1 MPGYE
6 QVSPTG
12 SLLRGNVEDA
22 ERAIAD
28 RQELSE
34 ELQKLQT
41 VRGQLV
47 EQHRAMTPGARGQ
60 EARERKRLRG
70 IFKDRESA
78 EELTAERV
86 QVGMFRD
93 FTKSLTFK
101 TNFERQNVLEGG
113 WRDLNVPRRVSLHG
127 CDVRELNKTPR
138 VSMTTFTDFSSSAGK
153 VVKVTGVPVKGF
165 IKRITVIVRT
175 APTGATL
182 GRLVIMERAYLD
194 ADDASNG
201 YTGIKG
207 AAEQQYMVFDSDSNG
222 TPSIDVDGTPVVPF
236 DRVADGDGYPYQNRD
251 DTRGAT
257 FTALGDVF
265 DGQKRGQV
273 YLYMELNG
281 NLTVQP
287 VIDVLL
293 SIVEEG

>member
-1 MPGYE
+1 M
-6 QVSPTG
+6 
-12 SLLRGNVEDA
+12 
-22 ERAIAD
+22 
-28 RQELSE
+28 
-34 ELQKLQT
+34 
-41 VRGQLV
+41 
-47 EQHRAMTPGARGQ
+47 
-60 EARERKRLRG
+60 
-70 IFKDRESA
+70 
-78 EELTAERV
+78 
-86 QVGMFRD
+86 
-93 FTKSLTFK
+93 
-101 TNFERQNVLEGG
+101 
-113 WRDLNVPRRVSLHG
+113 
-127 CDVRELNKTPR
+127 
-138 VSMTTFTDFSSSAGK
+138 
-153 VVKVTGVPVKGF
+153 KVTGVPVKGF